1 MFVRLTDIVRPFL
14 RGTSLCCSLAA
25 LVGGRFALVRP
36 LDVFRIQPGGG
47 VRWIG
52 TVEDMEAARALV
64 KTEATKGSGDFLV
77 VNIETGDRTEIKV
90 DPAA

>member
-1 MFVRLTDIVRPFL
+1 M
-14 RGTSLCCSLAA
+14 
-25 LVGGRFALVRP
+25 VRP
-36 LDVFRIQPGGG
+36 LDVFRIQAEGG

-52 TVEDMEAARALV
+52 TVENMEAAKALI
-64 KTEATKGSGDFLV
+64 KTEAAKGSGDFLV